1 MFMAACG
8 AMNLKMGVLA
18 TIVALLLGAC
28 SNVVDGRAVIS
39 VPRPG
44 SPIQWAACKA
54 AESDS
59 TRVPA
64 GAECGMLSVPVDYAK
79 PDGDVAQIAMIRFKA
94 TGQKIGSLIV
104 NPGGPGESGVEA
116 AASLAPTL
124 PQSVRDGFDLVGFD
138 PRGVANSTPAA
149 WCNSDA
155 DNDRLRADP
164 TVDYT
169 PEGVAHIEKENKEF
183 VQRCVDKMGKDFLAN
198 LGTANV
204 AKDLDAIRAGLGDDK
219 LTYLGYSYG
228 TRIGALYAE
237 AYPDKV
243 RAMILDGAVD
253 PNADQIEEEIRQAA
267 AFQKAFDNYAADCAT
282 SPDCPLG
289 TDPAKAVD
297 VYKSLVEPL
306 VKHPAK
312 TKDPRELS
320 YTDAIVG
327 TILPLYSPNL
337 WRHLTQALSELKDG
351 TGDTMLALADLY
363 MGRDARGHYNNS
375 TDVRVAVNCVDK
387 PHITDRAKVVDED
400 RRTREVAPFMSYG
413 KFTGLAPLDT
423 CAFWPVPA
431 TGDQHEINVKGLPPI
446 LVVSTTNDPATP
458 YQAGVDL
465 AQQLGGTLVTFDGT
479 QHTVVFQG
487 NTCIDDIAARYLVDV
502 TVPPPNTRC

>member
-169 PEGVAHIEKENKEF
+169 PEGVAHIEKDIWNVTLMGEKGGANWDSSQIFTDHGGYQMNMTPGWIGKWDIFEYKMKHF
-183 VQRCVDKMGKDFLAN
+183 VEVCRDGRKNESPAEHGLMVQKM
-198 LGTANV
+198 
-204 AKDLDAIRAGLGDDK
+204 
-219 LTYLGYSYG
+219 
-228 TRIGALYAE
+228 
-237 AYPDKV
+237 
-243 RAMILDGAVD
+243 LDGVYASSEKGAEVR
-253 PNADQIEEEIRQAA
+253 IE
-267 AFQKAFDNYAADCAT
+267 
-282 SPDCPLG
+282 
-289 TDPAKAVD
+289 
-297 VYKSLVEPL
+297 
-306 VKHPAK
+306 
-312 TKDPRELS
+312 
-320 YTDAIVG
+320 
-327 TILPLYSPNL
+327 
-337 WRHLTQALSELKDG
+337 
-351 TGDTMLALADLY
+351 
-363 MGRDARGHYNNS
+363 
-375 TDVRVAVNCVDK
+375 
-387 PHITDRAKVVDED
+387 
-400 RRTREVAPFMSYG
+400 
-413 KFTGLAPLDT
+413 
-423 CAFWPVPA
+423 
-431 TGDQHEINVKGLPPI
+431 
-446 LVVSTTNDPATP
+446 
-458 YQAGVDL
+458 
-465 AQQLGGTLVTFDGT
+465 
-479 QHTVVFQG
+479 
-487 NTCIDDIAARYLVDV
+487 
-502 TVPPPNTRC
+502 